1 MCIRCGLCIMQSPF
15 IALSLPCFIPYS
27 MARLS
32 PYLLKSCARG
42 CGRCCYE
49 CDGACESCC
58 LLYRRAC
65 ESCCLLIFPG
75 VFEEAPPEV
84 DDPRSAHE
92 TELARVR
99 AEADARAAANA
110 EELERLR
117 AEKARVDAEAE
128 LARVRA
134 RGDAE
139 AAAAAREIER
149 LRAEIEASRS
159 AGAAAATA
167 NPIAQAA
174 YQPELPTVAGTVSP
188 IGRVVGVV
196 RGWSSS
202 LVGRRPS
209 TASATTPPPT
219 CEVVDVESPAPKAET
234 MKRPPPAGAPPRG
247 LPWGALPPAGV
258 PPRGPPRGAPP
269 PPA

>member
-1 MCIRCGLCIMQSPF
+1 
-15 IALSLPCFIPYS
+15 

-42 CGRCCYE
+42 GRCCSVDR
-49 CDGACESCC
+49 CAG
-58 LLYRRAC
+58 AC

-84 DDPRSAHE
+84 DDPGGAKAAHE

>member
-1 MCIRCGLCIMQSPF
+1 MPARNFVLLASFLVRCAAGSIE
-15 IALSLPCFIPYS
+15 LSKREITSQATRRRRFA
-27 MARLS
+27 ARLDPTVS
-32 PYLLKSCARG
+32 KATM
-42 CGRCCYE
+42 GRV
-49 CDGACESCC
+49 DRSRQT
-58 LLYRRAC
+58 RR
-65 ESCCLLIFPG
+65 
-75 VFEEAPPEV
+75 
-84 DDPRSAHE
+84 
-92 TELARVR
+92 TVR
-99 AEADARAAANA
+99 ALGN
-110 EELERLR
+110 
-117 AEKARVDAEAE
+117 
-128 LARVRA
+128 RVRA

-167 NPIAQAA
+167 NPIAQAV

-196 RGWSSS
+196 RGWSSR
-202 LVGRRPS
+202 LVARRPS

-247 LPWGALPPAGV
+247 LPWGALPPAGA
-258 PPRGPPRGAPP
+258 PPRGLPWGAPP

>member
-1 MCIRCGLCIMQSPF
+1 
-15 IALSLPCFIPYS
+15 

-42 CGRCCYE
+42 CGWCCYE

-84 DDPRSAHE
+84 DEALSAHE

-167 NPIAQAA
+167 NPIAQAV

-247 LPWGALPPAGV
+247 LP
-258 PPRGPPRGAPP
+258 RGAPP